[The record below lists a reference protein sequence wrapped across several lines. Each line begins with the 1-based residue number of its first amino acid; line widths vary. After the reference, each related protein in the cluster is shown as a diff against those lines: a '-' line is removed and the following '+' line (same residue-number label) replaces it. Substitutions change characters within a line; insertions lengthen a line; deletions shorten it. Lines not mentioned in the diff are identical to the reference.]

1 MIAQATHPKSTVCEW
16 YILCVP
22 YIDLPYLRM
31 RARGPSM
38 AWHGRHVG
46 EETWLTGEG
55 EGKKMRIATPSLWSW
70 LRFCP
75 KGGLGNPS
83 SEPLG
88 VRVSNP

>member
-1 MIAQATHPKSTVCEW
+1 MIAQATKPTPSLRFANG
-16 YILCVP
+16 IFLCVP

-55 EGKKMRIATPSLWSW
+55 EGKK
-70 LRFCP
+70 
-75 KGGLGNPS
+75 KK
-83 SEPLG
+83 
-88 VRVSNP
+88 